1 MKKSIFVK
9 NEKGAFVKHISY
21 AVTIE
26 GEGVSVKNGDI
37 AIKNGDIVEQNTV
50 LTVTIAD
57 KEGYTGTV
65 KVGDEIVKGTWTVTG
80 DVAFTGSYVEDSS
93 DSKSDNTT
101 TIIIAAVV
109 VVIIAGLAG
118 FFILKRH

>member
-1 MKKSIFVK
+1 MSYLHAQNFGIKS
-9 NEKGAFVKHISY
+9 
-21 AVTIE
+21 
-26 GEGVSVKNGDI
+26 
-37 AIKNGDIVEQNTV
+37 GDIVEQNTV

-57 KEGYTGTV
+57 KDGYKGIV
-65 KVGDEIVKGTWTVTG
+65 KVGDKTVDGAWTVTN
-80 DVAFTGSYVEDSS
+80 DVTFTGSYVENTG

-118 FFILKRH
+118 FFLLKRH